1 MPAFTPP
8 PLPSDDKRWKIVNGT
23 MRKNGFARHALIE
36 TLHTVQSSFGYLDD
50 DAIKFVAQSLR
61 VPLSQAYGVVT
72 FYHYFSLKPPGKHT
86 VTVCA
91 GTACYIKG
99 ADKLIAAAEKKLGV
113 AQGQT
118 TKDGNISLMVA
129 RCVGACSRAP
139 VVLSRR
145 RSQGRNDRGT
155 DARAAGKVDRRM
167 TIEELEQIAKS
178 VHQDNAKYDYEV
190 NVCMDLACASQG
202 ADKLREAL
210 VKAAEASGKKVLI
223 RKTGCM
229 GPCSSGPLVRVDPE
243 ETLYAKVKDAS
254 AEAIVNSLG
263 DKPVPELQC
272 DLNEHFDKQ
281 VRVVLENA
289 GHIDPEKIDDYISR
303 DGYKALL
310 TALLEM
316 TPNGVVHRIT
326 ESGLRGRGGG
336 GYPTG
341 LKWSTVAKAGGDM
354 KYVVCNGDEGDPG
367 AFMDRSVMEGDP
379 HRVIEGMAIAAYAVG
394 ASKGFIYVR
403 AEYPVAV
410 ARLTTAIREARR
422 RGLLGNC
429 IGGTTFNFDIEI
441 RLGAGAFVCGEETA
455 LIASIEGR
463 RGTPKPR
470 PPYPA
475 VSGLWGKPTLI
486 NNVETYANIAPIV
499 RNGGKWFFN
508 MGSERSKGTKV
519 FALTGKITNTGL
531 IEVPLGIKLREI
543 IEDIGGGVPGGHKLK
558 AVQTGG
564 PLGRMHSRRHA
575 GPGRQLRR
583 ADGGRLDHGLGRHD
597 RHGRHVVHGQR
608 GALLHRVLHDR
619 VVRQMHSLPRRHG
632 ADAHA
637 VDAHL
642 QRHGNAGGS
651 RTAGR
656 PVRHGEERQP
666 VRPGPDR
673 AQPGAEHAE
682 VLPQRVHRTH
692 RAQALPGR
700 RVHHGSSCFR

>member
-1 MPAFTPP
+1 
-8 PLPSDDKRWKIVNGT
+8 
-23 MRKNGFARHALIE
+23 
-36 TLHTVQSSFGYLDD
+36 
-50 DAIKFVAQSLR
+50 
-61 VPLSQAYGVVT
+61 
-72 FYHYFSLKPPGKHT
+72 
-86 VTVCA
+86 
-91 GTACYIKG
+91 
-99 ADKLIAAAEKKLGV
+99 
-113 AQGQT
+113 
-118 TKDGNISLMVA
+118 
-129 RCVGACSRAP
+129 
-139 VVLSRR
+139 
-145 RSQGRNDRGT
+145 
-155 DARAAGKVDRRM
+155 M

-178 VHQDNAKYDYEV
+178 VHQENEKYDFEI

-202 ADKLREAL
+202 ADKLRAAI
-210 VKAAEASGKKVLI
+210 VKSAEGSGKKVLV

-243 ETLYAKVKDAS
+243 EVLYHHVKEDCAG
-254 AEAIVNSLG
+254 AIVDSLG
-263 DKPVPELQC
+263 GDPVPALQC
-272 DLNEHFDKQ
+272 DLNDHFEKQ

-310 TALLEM
+310 TALTEM

-341 LKWSTVAKAGGDM
+341 LKWGTVAKAGGEL

-379 HRVIEGMAIAAYAVG
+379 HRVIEGMAIAAYAIG

-410 ARLTTAIREARR
+410 ARLTTALRDARR
-422 RGLLGNC
+422 RGLLGNNIC
-429 IGGTTFNFDIEI
+429 ATTFNFDIEI

-519 FALTGKITNTGL
+519 FALTGKITHTGL
-531 IEVPLGIKLREI
+531 VEVPMGIKLWEI
-543 IEDIGGGVPGGHKLK
+543 IDVIGGGVPDGHKLK

-564 PLGRMHSRRHA
+564 PS
-575 GPGRQLRR
+575 
-583 ADGGRLDHGLGRHD
+583 GGCIPAEMLGLGVSYDALMAAGSIMGSGGMIVMDDTSCMVNVAKFFVEFCMTESCGKCIPCRAGTAQMYTLLSRICEGSGTMEELELLVDLCGTIKETSLCGLGMTAPNPVLSTLKYFRNEYIEHI
-597 RHGRHVVHGQR
+597 VHKR
-608 GALLHRVLHDR
+608 C
-619 VVRQMHSLPRRHG
+619 P
-632 ADAHA
+632 
-637 VDAHL
+637 
-642 QRHGNAGGS
+642 AGVCNIE
-651 RTAGR
+651 A
-656 PVRHGEERQP
+656 PV
-666 VRPGPDR
+666 
-673 AQPGAEHAE
+673 E
-682 VLPQRVHRTH
+682 VL
-692 RAQALPGR
+692 A
-700 RVHHGSSCFR
+700 